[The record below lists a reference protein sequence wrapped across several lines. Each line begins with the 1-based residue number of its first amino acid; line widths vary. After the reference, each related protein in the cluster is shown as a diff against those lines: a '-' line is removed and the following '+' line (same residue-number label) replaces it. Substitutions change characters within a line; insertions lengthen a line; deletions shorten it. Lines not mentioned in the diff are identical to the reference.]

1 MTVLNFS
8 ARADAVNQGV
18 YVSEFDGTEILGY
31 KSSRQTKSPPLC
43 KIKNVSSVSGIA
55 VDAHGNFIEP
65 DGGTQT
71 ISVYR
76 GPQMCGELVSF
87 MKDPYGYPTDA
98 ASVDAVKGTIVVA
111 NSFDFGNSSGEGP
124 GSISVCKL
132 GPGCTRNL
140 TNASMYQVA
149 AVAFD
154 NSGNCFASAGTVSGK
169 PRLVYFKG
177 CSGKGTVA
185 TGYQNVS
192 PGGLDF
198 DKSGNLVS
206 LDTNYSTTGRLF
218 VYRGCKPKCGLVGG
232 PYILHGNAAYGH
244 LNEGSDLFYAANFN
258 AGQIDAYTYTPSKVK
273 YVYSFKKGLEKSQYV
288 SGVAVNPRS
297 VQ

>member
-98 ASVDAVKGTIVVA
+98 ASADAVKGTIVVA

-154 NSGNCFASAGTVSGK
+154 NSGNCFASAGTVSGR
-169 PRLVYFKG
+169 PRLVYF
-177 CSGKGTVA
+177 
-185 TGYQNVS
+185 
-192 PGGLDF
+192 
-198 DKSGNLVS
+198 
-206 LDTNYSTTGRLF
+206 
-218 VYRGCKPKCGLVGG
+218 
-232 PYILHGNAAYGH
+232 
-244 LNEGSDLFYAANFN
+244 
-258 AGQIDAYTYTPSKVK
+258 
-273 YVYSFKKGLEKSQYV
+273 
-288 SGVAVNPRS
+288 
-297 VQ
+297 

>member
-1 MTVLNFS
+1 MFSRTLLLVVGGFTASSLIAGCTTGAPNPVGFPLQASPSTIESLGSGVTGNAVLTS
-8 ARADAVNQGV
+8 LVRGDAANQGV
-18 YVSEFDGTEILGY
+18 YVSEFDGTAILGY
-31 KSSRQTKSPPLC
+31 KSSRQTKSAPLC
-43 KIKNVSSVSGIA
+43 QIKNVSSVSGIA

-76 GPQMCGELVSF
+76 GPQMCGDLVSF
-87 MKDPYGYPTDA
+87 MKDPCGYPTDA
-98 ASVDAVKGTIVVA
+98 ASADAVNGTIVVA
-111 NSFDFGNSSGEGP
+111 NSFDVGNSSGEGP

-140 TNASMYQVA
+140 TNSNMYQVT

-154 NSGNCFASAGTVSGK
+154 NSGDCFASAGTASGK

-177 CSGKGTVA
+177 CNGKGTVA

-206 LDTNYSTTGRLF
+206 LDTNYNTTGRLF
-218 VYRGCKPKCGLVGG
+218 VYRGCKPKCVLVGG
-232 PYILHGNAAYGH
+232 P
-244 LNEGSDLFYAANFN
+244 FYPPWERRVR
-258 AGQIDAYTYTPSKVK
+258 TP
-273 YVYSFKKGLEKSQYV
+273 Q
-288 SGVAVNPRS
+288 RR
-297 VQ
+297 